1 MTNTR
6 ASKNCLKMLNWCAI
20 IVSNTGRSVVDQN
33 LLLLLVSSK
42 ANSQKNII
50 KWKTFKSKRVQSL
63 PLRWLS
69 KFPIPV
75 LPSLLLRWSLLQ
87 IVRHLPPRLLQTILP
102 LYIYPLLHQQNYQR
116 LYFHPSLL
124 LFFLSNPPLPSLSN
138 LLLLFLSNLLLPS
151 LSNPLLPSLSN
162 LLLLFL
168 SNPLLPSLSNLLLPS
183 LSNLLLLFRSNYL
196 PGFFLLRVSLP
207 SKIIDGLIKP
217 NISINTISCIH
228 IWRCRL
234 LLPSTFQRVS
244 YKEILISKESFPI
257 ICLY

>member
-6 ASKNCLKMLNWCAI
+6 LSKNCLKMLNWCAI

-75 LPSLLLRWSLLQ
+75 LPSLLLLWSLLQ

-138 LLLLFLSNLLLPS
+138 LLLLFLSNP
-151 LSNPLLPSLSN
+151 
-162 LLLLFL
+162 
-168 SNPLLPSLSNLLLPS
+168 LLPS

-207 SKIIDGLIKP
+207 SKIIDGSIKP